1 MVVEA
6 VAGAPE
12 VAAAAGFVGEL
23 AGEAAAADVADVA
36 CRSAEGGGRFAELVG
51 VVVWPWVQQQRA
63 AIGIDS
69 CCDLAAVA
77 HLVAPWRAYLDSSHC
92 FLNGSHYL
100 LVATPVG

>member
-1 MVVEA
+1 MAVEA

-12 VAAAAGFVGEL
+12 VAAAAGFVGAL
-23 AGEAAAADVADVA
+23 AGAAVAGVAGVA

-51 VVVWPWVQQQRA
+51 VVVWPWVHQQHA
-63 AIGIDS
+63 AIGTDS

-77 HLVAPWRAYLDSSHC
+77 HLVVPWRAYSDSFHC
-92 FLNGSHYL
+92 FLNGSHCL